1 MKDTVLAFL
10 RKLPTKREE
19 LFNQSFA
26 LLRKTPS
33 ANQALISSYN
43 MLGATDS
50 NINNILYD
58 LKKYNGITEV
68 MIRATPT
75 KVAAVPIPKGD
86 TPPPPATTSSEENVK
101 RTSLREQFP
110 FLDDKDC
117 PAELHIITGLLIS
130 SYNRYTSTML
140 KMQQFKNKEIEL
152 TPAEDFELTAAAQ
165 SESVNNQAL
174 YNELEHYKE
183 NKQLLAE
190 HISLKEYRWKKQF
203 EAMST
208 EDKFKYKRNADSY
221 FSRGKKILENPSTTE
236 DKKNDILSKFQER
249 EFIIALIDKELN
261 AKQ

>member
-75 KVAAVPIPKGD
+75 KVVAVPTPTGD
-86 TPPPPATTSSEENVK
+86 TSPAPGTTPSEDDVK

-130 SYNRYTSTML
+130 SYNRYSSTML
-140 KMQQFKNKEIEL
+140 KIQQFKNKEIEL
-152 TPAEDFELTAAAQ
+152 TPDEDLELTATAQ

-174 YNELEHYKE
+174 YKELEYYKE

-190 HISLKEYRWKKQF
+190 HISLKEYKWKKQF
-203 EAMST
+203 ESMSA
-208 EDKFKYKRNADSY
+208 ESKFKYKRNAESY
-221 FSRGKKILENPSTTE
+221 FSKGKQELENPNVKE
-236 DKKNDILSKFQER
+236 DRKAKIIENFKER

>member
-75 KVAAVPIPKGD
+75 KVAAIPTIGN
-86 TPPPPATTSSEENVK
+86 TPPPPGTIPSEDDVK

-130 SYNRYTSTML
+130 SYNRYSSTML
-140 KMQQFKNKEIEL
+140 KMQQFKDKQIEL
-152 TPAEDFELTAAAQ
+152 TPDEDLELTAAAQ

-174 YNELEHYKE
+174 YKELEYYKE
-183 NKQLLAE
+183 NKELLAE

-203 EAMST
+203 EAMSA
-208 EDKFKYKRNADSY
+208 EDKFKYKKNADSY